1 MELSMQWLKNLS
13 IKLKISLIP
22 MVSIVSFLVFLL
34 LTVVSGSKNIDRLNE
49 VSKVNFPVLELAATN
64 IVLLDRI
71 NELMTSAAS
80 TGEQDMLDNAKSLAE
95 KITKNLSKQ
104 KQLNSN
110 SNKDINKIES
120 HLNAF
125 TVLSFKLTQD
135 MIDGTMDFSRI
146 AQIAEEKKN
155 ALDTL
160 TRGLDEFNETS
171 HTLFI
176 NNVDEVITNQEDNL
190 KFGVLIGVVSLF
202 LTVIMSI
209 AIISLITAGVT
220 RIIASLKD
228 IAQGEG
234 DLTLRIEQDSKD
246 EFGELVTWFNVFIEK
261 LQGTIGN
268 VVNVI
273 SPLTRVSQDLSQLSV
288 ETSALSTDQRND
300 SEFISQAMEDMIKS
314 VVEESEKATTAAQ
327 AATDADVEAKE
338 GYRIVQNTVTSIT
351 DLASDVERAGEVI
364 NKLEADTESVAGILD
379 VIKGIAEQTNL
390 LALNAAIEAAR
401 AGEQGRGFAVV
412 ADEVRTLASRTQEST
427 LEIQTVIEQL
437 QTAAR
442 SAVSVMDQGKEQAKS
457 SVDQAAATG
466 TSLEVISSKVTSI
479 TEMNNDIVAAIQ
491 DQHNFANSIRD
502 KVEVMKDGAM
512 STESNTGK
520 VSELSSSLQSFA
532 DELQNV
538 ASQFKV

>member
-1 MELSMQWLKNLS
+1 MQWLKNLS